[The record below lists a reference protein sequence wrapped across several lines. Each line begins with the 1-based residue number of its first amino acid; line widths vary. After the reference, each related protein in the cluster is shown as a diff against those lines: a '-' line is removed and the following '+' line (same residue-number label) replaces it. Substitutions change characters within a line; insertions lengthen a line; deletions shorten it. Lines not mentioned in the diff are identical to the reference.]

1 MSTAGL
7 KKIGLKKNDHVLT
20 LSGRDSGKKGKI
32 LKIYPKSHRAVVEG
46 INMVSEHQRPTQ
58 TSPKGGIIRREG
70 TIHLSNI
77 QLVCPRCSKPTRIQH
92 SVLADGSKKRTCK
105 KCKEII

>member
-1 MSTAGL
+1 MSTVGL
-7 KKIGLKKNDHVLT
+7 KKIGLKKNDNVLA
-20 LSGRDSGKKGKI
+20 LSGRDCGKKGKI
-32 LKIYPKSHRAVVEG
+32 LKIFPKSDRAIVEG
-46 INMVSEHQRPTQ
+46 VNMVSEHQRPTKDN
-58 TSPKGGIIRREG
+58 PKGGIIRREG